1 MTTPRTVSSAVIDQ
15 VTTVDTSV
23 LGVAPAM
30 AMAALAQTL
39 ANSAAMAAMNAV
51 FAQQQAFIAHQ
62 AATTAAVAMLLEL
75 IDD

>member
-1 MTTPRTVSSAVIDQ
+1 MPTPQTASNAVIDA
-15 VTTVDTSV
+15 VTTVNTTTV
-23 LGVAPAM
+23 GMAPAM
-30 AMAALAQTL
+30 AMASLAQNL

-62 AATTAAVAMLLEL
+62 AATTQAVAMLLAL